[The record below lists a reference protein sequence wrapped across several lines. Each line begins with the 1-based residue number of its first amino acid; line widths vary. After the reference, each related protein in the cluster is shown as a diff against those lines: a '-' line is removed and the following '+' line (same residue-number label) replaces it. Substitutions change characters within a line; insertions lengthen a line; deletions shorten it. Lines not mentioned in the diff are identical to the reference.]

1 MDLIKVPNEE
11 NIYQGSH
18 KGKYLFMELK
28 KVNQELYSVEKYGGK
43 IFFKGSRKEC
53 FRIMRRESVY
63 NAIRKAINNG

>member
-1 MDLIKVPNEE
+1 
-11 NIYQGSH
+11 
-18 KGKYLFMELK
+18 MELK

-63 NAIRKAINNG
+63 NAIRKAIDSFNNDPHLSVGLVADGGGGDLDFSH